1 MGRPKVPSFYTL
13 EAVRAASGRLPP
25 IESLRAEAAAS
36 TGGRLGWPAPGDPAD
51 AIDEAEYDLALL
63 ARVAGQE
70 RSQRLGTARYLLDAN
85 PHLAR
90 AMRARAQRWRKSWFP
105 SDGLVAPDPT
115 AAAALAEH
123 RLHAR
128 SYSPTA
134 LQTYAACPYRFYL
147 YAILRLQPREEP
159 QPIDALDPLQRGS
172 LVHDIQFELLTR
184 LRESGR
190 LPVSRSNVAL
200 ARDELDRVMEKV
212 ASAYEEDL
220 APAIP
225 RVWKDGVESVRADLA
240 EWLRRASEDDSGFV
254 PWRFELT
261 FGLPERR
268 RTRDEHS
275 VPEAVALDE
284 GLKVRGSIDLVERRG
299 DGTLRVTDHKTGR
312 ARVRAGQV
320 IAGGASLQPVLYA
333 LVAEKIFDAP
343 VASGR
348 LYFCTTAESFSDV
361 VVPLDLRARD
371 AAGAVAEA
379 VDGAIEAGH
388 LPAYPEVGAC
398 QWCDY
403 RTVCGPLEEIRTRD
417 KRREGMEPLL
427 ALRARS

>member
-1 MGRPKVPSFYTL
+1 
-13 EAVRAASGRLPP
+13 
-25 IESLRAEAAAS
+25 
-36 TGGRLGWPAPGDPAD
+36 
-51 AIDEAEYDLALL
+51 
-63 ARVAGQE
+63 
-70 RSQRLGTARYLLDAN
+70 
-85 PHLAR
+85 
-90 AMRARAQRWRKSWFP
+90 
-105 SDGLVAPDPT
+105 
-115 AAAALAEH
+115 
-123 RLHAR
+123 
-128 SYSPTA
+128 
-134 LQTYAACPYRFYL
+134 
-147 YAILRLQPREEP
+147 
-159 QPIDALDPLQRGS
+159 
-172 LVHDIQFELLTR
+172 
-184 LRESGR
+184 
-190 LPVSRSNVAL
+190 
-200 ARDELDRVMEKV
+200 MEKV